1 METPAPHPPLTI
13 IVVEDNPL
21 DVYLIQWV
29 LKAHELAHEFQVID
43 NGDRAMDYVNQ
54 LAHEERRRSP
64 TFMLL
69 DLNLP
74 QRDGQEIL
82 QRVKAIPQGSDVRV
96 VIVTSSANPAD
107 RRETLALGA
116 DAYFVKPYHL
126 QEFMQLGD
134 LIKGLACGE
143 LRRN

>member
-64 TFMLL
+64 TLMLL

-74 QRDGQEIL
+74 QRDGKEIL

-134 LIKGLACGE
+134 LIKGLAFGGPS
-143 LRRN
+143 RN